1 MSGMGGYRRVLGL
14 PGVRSLMLLMFV
26 ARMPATAAGLV
37 LTLHVAV
44 GMDRSY
50 GAAGLVGAVATIG
63 VALGA
68 PVMGRVV
75 DHYGLRRMLLITV
88 FGEAAFWLS
97 APWLPY
103 PALLAAALAGGFLV
117 LPAMSIGRQCLAALV
132 PTEHRRT
139 AYSMDSI
146 SIELTYMIGPTLA
159 VLVAT
164 QLSTKAALI
173 GVGLT
178 VLVVGAAVFA
188 LNPRVRSDAELAQ
201 AVVPRPRRREWL
213 TAELIGVL
221 VVGAGAVYVL
231 SGMEVAVVA
240 ELRSYGQLDWTG
252 VVMVVACLA
261 SIAGGLVH
269 GAVRRSLPLLVLI
282 TLLSVLCL
290 PVGLAGPEWWLL
302 ALVLVPMNVACAP
315 TLASTGEEVARLA
328 PVAVRGEANGVQSM
342 AFTLGAALG
351 APVAGFVMDHTT
363 PAWGFVAAG
372 AGGLLL
378 AAVALVLRRRTS
390 VRPAVAAATA

>member
-14 PGVRSLMLLMFV
+14 PGVRSLILLMFV

-44 GMDRSY
+44 GMDRGY
-50 GAAGLVGAVATIG
+50 GAAGLVGAVATVGI
-63 VALGA
+63 ALGA

-75 DHYGLRRMLLITV
+75 DRYGLRRMLLITM
-88 FGEAAFWLS
+88 FGEAAFWLT
-97 APWLPY
+97 APLLPY
-103 PALLAAALAGGFLV
+103 PALLGAAMAGGFLV

-132 PTEHRRT
+132 PPEHRRT

-146 SIELTYMIGPTLA
+146 SIELSYMTGPTLA

-164 QLSTKAALI
+164 QLSTGAALI

-178 VLVVGAAVFA
+178 VLAAGTLVFA
-188 LNPRVRSDAELAQ
+188 LNPPVRSDAEVAAAGAL
-201 AVVPRPRRREWL
+201 RPPRREWL
-213 TAELIGVL
+213 TAELVGVL
-221 VVGAGAVYVL
+221 VIGAGAIYVL
-231 SGMEVAVVA
+231 TGMEVAVVA

-252 VVMVVACLA
+252 VVMIAACLA
-261 SIAGGLVH
+261 SIVGGLVH
-269 GAVRRSLPLLVLI
+269 GAVRRSLPLIVLM
-282 TLLSVLCL
+282 TLLSVLCV

-302 ALVLVPMNVACAP
+302 ALVLVPMNLACAP

-328 PVAVRGEANGVQSM
+328 PAAVRGEANGVQSA
-342 AFTLGAALG
+342 AFTLGAAAG
-351 APVAGFVMDHTT
+351 APVAGFVMDHTA

-378 AAVALVLRRRTS
+378 AGLALVLRRRAS
-390 VRPAVAAATA
+390 VRPAVEALPA